1 MLDEIES
8 KTELCIT
15 MKVIDREKKSN
26 TISED
31 KSVEN
36 ISKKPQSFLEMSPV
50 EKEVFLSHKLQDQLK
65 NPLELKEDN
74 PSEKSPEWVI
84 QFCLT

>member
-1 MLDEIES
+1 MLDKIES

-26 TISED
+26 TISEV

-36 ISKKPQSFLEMSPV
+36 ISKKLQSFLEMSPA
-50 EKEVFLSHKLQDQLK
+50 EKEVFLSYKLQDQLK
-65 NPLELKEDN
+65 NPSELNEDN
-74 PSEKSPEWVI
+74 PSEKLPE
-84 QFCLT
+84 